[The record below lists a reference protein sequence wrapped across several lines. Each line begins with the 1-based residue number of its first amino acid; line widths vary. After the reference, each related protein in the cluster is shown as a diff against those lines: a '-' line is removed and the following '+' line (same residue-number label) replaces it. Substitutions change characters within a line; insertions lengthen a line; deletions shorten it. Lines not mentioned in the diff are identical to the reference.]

1 MNSSNKANP
10 ILSQIPLIVIPGKY
24 EKPKTVTLP
33 YDFVELPSELP
44 ITEQETKTDTQRL
57 EELITNQQSLI
68 DKINNDYGED
78 SKRGDLYYQWKKET
92 ILKTAPGYL
101 DGGIQ
106 LMSPT
111 RKYDIDIH
119 NDKQKQLDEQLDEQ
133 LNEQPDKQPD
143 QHQDDSNDDRN
154 IDKVTNDLNSTTIN

>member
-33 YDFVELPSELP
+33 YDFVELPQELP
-44 ITEQETKTDTQRL
+44 ITEQDTKFDIQIL
-57 EELITNQQSLI
+57 EGLITNQQSLI
-68 DKINNDYGED
+68 DKIRSDYGED
-78 SKRGDLYYQWKKET
+78 SKRGDLYHQWKKET

-111 RKYDIDIH
+111 RKYTNDIH
-119 NDKQKQLDEQLDEQ
+119 DDKHQEQQQKPD
-133 LNEQPDKQPD
+133 EQPDEEPD
-143 QHQDDSNDDRN
+143 EQQDCNRNDRN
-154 IDKVTNDLNSTTIN
+154 IDKVTNDLDSVRIN